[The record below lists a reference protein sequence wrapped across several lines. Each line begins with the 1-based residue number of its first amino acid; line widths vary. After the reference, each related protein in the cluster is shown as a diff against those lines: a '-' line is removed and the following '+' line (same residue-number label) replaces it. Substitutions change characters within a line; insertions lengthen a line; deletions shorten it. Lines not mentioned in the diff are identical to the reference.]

1 MNISCRIIS
10 SGYPNKL
17 DQWKYVLIPSF
28 ASGCGLIIQCRLLWM
43 GVLCVHRTLDTAHYS
58 LYTVHRTPYTI
69 YTVHC
74 ILYMVHCTILTIH
87 CTSYTVHY
95 TLYNTHCTLYI
106 VHSTLYNTHY
116 TPYTVYYTLYNTH
129 CTMYTV
135 HISYTYIVTSLI
147 QFYITNIYIKLQVS
161 TLHYKCDT
169 TLHYI
174 T

>member
-43 GVLCVHRTLDTAHYS
+43 GVLCVHRTLDTVHYS

-74 ILYMVHCTILTIH
+74 TWFIVQYSQYTVHRTSYTIHCTILTVY
-87 CTSYTVHY
+87 CTVYTVQCTLYTVHS
-95 TLYNTHCTLYI
+95 LYI
-106 VHSTLYNTHY
+106 YCNMPH
-116 TPYTVYYTLYNTH
+116 P
-129 CTMYTV
+129 
-135 HISYTYIVTSLI
+135 
-147 QFYITNIYIKLQVS
+147 
-161 TLHYKCDT
+161 TLHNKDLY
-169 TLHYI
+169 
-174 T
+174 